1 MLSRVGMKRLIIGNS
16 MGGAEYYSGSTRKP
30 EQFSDVLQVDASGP
44 DWAGLA
50 PRMLYGQTRVA
61 LAQSVS
67 GEVTQRSTV
76 WLSPSRTRLENHQS
90 APFLIVQSASV
101 PDSNSAA
108 IRPRV
113 G

>member
-16 MGGAEYYSGSTRKP
+16 VGGAEYYSGLGRKA
-30 EQFSDVLQVDASGP
+30 EQFQDVRQANGCGMASE
-44 DWAGLA
+44 
-50 PRMLYGQTRVA
+50 RVA
-61 LAQSVS
+61 FDQSVS

-101 PDSNSAA
+101 PESKSAA